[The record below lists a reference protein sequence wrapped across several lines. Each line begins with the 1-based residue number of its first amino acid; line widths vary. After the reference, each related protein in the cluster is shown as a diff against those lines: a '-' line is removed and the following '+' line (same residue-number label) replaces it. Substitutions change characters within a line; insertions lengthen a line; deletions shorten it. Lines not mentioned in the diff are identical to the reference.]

1 MLSAEELVSWQETIR
16 VWLPVGELSELTE
29 IMAALD
35 PAERAQV
42 LPLLPDPERLGP
54 EIERLLCRSPR

>member
-1 MLSAEELVSWQETIR
+1 MLSAEELVSWRNAIR
-16 VWLPVGELSELTE
+16 AWVPVGEILELTE

-54 EIERLLCRSPR
+54 EIERILCRSSR

>member
-1 MLSAEELVSWQETIR
+1 MLSAEELDGWREVIR
-16 VWLPVGELSELTE
+16 AWAPVGEISELTE

-42 LPLLPDPERLGP
+42 LPLLPDAERLGG
-54 EIERLLCRSPR
+54 EIERLLSASRR